1 MKITPEELYNAY
13 REKVERY
20 ICSHVRNEHD
30 RADIVQQVFLNAI
43 SALES
48 YDPERAAVSTWLY
61 AITRNTVIDYYRS
74 LEKTPISADDD
85 ELRELF
91 SSSEE
96 KPLSE
101 ETLEALADALE
112 QLPERERKI
121 IVFRF
126 YRGYSAK
133 ETAEKVGI
141 SYANVRF
148 LQYAAL
154 KKLRKL
160 LEKTGLFE

>member
-20 ICSHVRNEHD
+20 ICSHVGNEHD

-43 SALES
+43 SALED

-61 AITRNTVIDYYRS
+61 TITRNAVIDYYRI
-74 LEKTPISADDD
+74 LEKTPLSADDD
-85 ELRELF
+85 ELQL
-91 SSSEE
+91 SLSEE
-96 KPLSE
+96 RPLSE
-101 ETLEALADALE
+101 ETLETLADALE

-121 IVFRF
+121 IVLRF

-154 KKLRKL
+154 KKLRRF
-160 LEKTGLFE
+160 LEKTGFFE

>member
-1 MKITPEELYNAY
+1 MKITPEELYNVY

-20 ICSHVRNEHD
+20 IRSHVRNEHD

-43 SALES
+43 SALKD
-48 YDPERAAVSTWLY
+48 YDPEKASISTWLY
-61 AITRNTVIDYYRS
+61 AITRNAVIDYYRS
-74 LEKTPISADDD
+74 LEKTPLSADDN
-85 ELRELF
+85 ELQLL
-91 SSSEE
+91 SQEE

-121 IVFRF
+121 IVLRF
-126 YRGYSAK
+126 YGGYSAK
-133 ETAEKVGI
+133 ETAEKLGL

-148 LQYAAL
+148 LQYNAI

-160 LEKTGLFE
+160 LEITGLFK

>member
-48 YDPERAAVSTWLY
+48 YDPEKASISTWLY
-61 AITRNTVIDYYRS
+61 AITRNAVIDYYRS
-74 LEKTPISADDD
+74 LEKTPLSADDD
-85 ELRELF
+85 EIRLL
-91 SSSEE
+91 SSEE

-101 ETLEALADALE
+101 EALEALADALE

-121 IVFRF
+121 IVLRF
-126 YRGYSAK
+126 YGGYSAK
-133 ETAEKVGI
+133 ETAEKLGL

-148 LQYAAL
+148 LQYNAL

-160 LEKTGLFE
+160 LEKTGLF

>member
-20 ICSHVRNEHD
+20 ICSHVGNEHD

-43 SALES
+43 SALEG
-48 YDPERAAVSTWLY
+48 YDPERAAISTWLY
-61 AITRNTVIDYYRS
+61 TITRNTVIDYYRS
-74 LEKTPISADDD
+74 LEKTPLSADDD
-85 ELRELF
+85 ELQLL
-91 SSSEE
+91 SLSEE

-101 ETLEALADALE
+101 ETLETLADALE
-112 QLPERERKI
+112 QLPERELKI
-121 IVFRF
+121 IVLRF
-126 YRGYSAK
+126 YGGYSAK
-133 ETAEKVGI
+133 ETAEKIGI

-154 KKLRKL
+154 KKLRKF
-160 LEKTGLFE
+160 LEKAGLFE

>member
-20 ICSHVRNEHD
+20 ICSHVGNEHD

-48 YDPERAAVSTWLY
+48 YDPEKASISTWLY
-61 AITRNTVIDYYRS
+61 AITRNAVIDYYRN
-74 LEKTPISADDD
+74 LEKAPLSADDN
-85 ELRELF
+85 ELQLF
-91 SSSEE
+91 SSEE
-96 KPLSE
+96 RPLSE
-101 ETLEALADALE
+101 ETLDALADALE

-121 IVFRF
+121 IVLRF
-126 YRGYSAK
+126 YGGYSAK
-133 ETAEKVGI
+133 ETAEKIGL

-148 LQYAAL
+148 LQYNAL
-154 KKLRKL
+154 KKLRKF
-160 LEKTGLFE
+160 LEETGLFE

>member
-61 AITRNTVIDYYRS
+61 AITRNAVIDYYRS
-74 LEKTPISADDD
+74 LEKTPLSADDD
-85 ELRELF
+85 ELRLL
-91 SSSEE
+91 SQDDR
-96 KPLSE
+96 PLSE

-154 KKLRKL
+154 KKLRRL
-160 LEKTGLFE
+160 LEGTGLFE

>member
-20 ICSHVRNEHD
+20 ICSHVGNEHD

-48 YDPERAAVSTWLY
+48 YDPEKASISTWLY
-61 AITRNTVIDYYRS
+61 AITRNAVIDYYRN
-74 LEKTPISADDD
+74 LEKAPLSADDN
-85 ELRELF
+85 ELQLF
-91 SSSEE
+91 SSEE
-96 KPLSE
+96 RPLSE
-101 ETLEALADALE
+101 ETLDALADALE

-121 IVFRF
+121 IVLRF
-126 YRGYSAK
+126 YGGYSAK
-133 ETAEKVGI
+133 ETAEKIGL

-154 KKLRKL
+154 KKLRKF
-160 LEKTGLFE
+160 LEETGLFE

>member
-20 ICSHVRNEHD
+20 ICSHVKNEHD

-61 AITRNTVIDYYRS
+61 AITRNAVIDYYRS
-74 LEKTPISADDD
+74 LEKEPLSADND
-85 ELRELF
+85 ELRLL
-91 SSSEE
+91 SQEE

-121 IVFRF
+121 IVLRF
-126 YRGYSAK
+126 YGGYSAK
-133 ETAEKVGI
+133 ETAEKIGL

-148 LQYAAL
+148 LQYTAL